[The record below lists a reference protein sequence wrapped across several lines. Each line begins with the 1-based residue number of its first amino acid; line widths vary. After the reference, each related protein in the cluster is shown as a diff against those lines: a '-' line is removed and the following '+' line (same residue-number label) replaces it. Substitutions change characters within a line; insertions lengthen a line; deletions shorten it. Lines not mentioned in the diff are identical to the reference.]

1 MNPLIIYLDNPMRE
15 LVQKA
20 FYLGIG
26 LASYAAEKANVNL
39 QEIKSQAQKL
49 ADEMVLRGEM
59 TAEEARRY
67 VDELVNQAQVNPEET
82 KDSAAP
88 REPRRIEIV
97 FDDAEETSQ
106 ETPKTENSPN
116 AEDLRKQVEAL
127 QEELRRIRRN

>member
-1 MNPLIIYLDNPMRE
+1 MRD

-39 QEIKSQAQKL
+39 QELKSQAQKV

-67 VDELVNQAQVNPEET
+67 VEELVNQAQVSPGET
-82 KDSAAP
+82 TESSGT

-97 FDDAEETSQ
+97 FDDADESPQ
-106 ETPKTENSPN
+106 ETTQAENPPN

-127 QEELRRIRRN
+127 QEELRRIRHN

>member
-1 MNPLIIYLDNPMRE
+1 MRD

-26 LASYAAEKANVNL
+26 LASYAAEKANVTL
-39 QEIKSQAQKL
+39 QELKSQAQKL

-59 TAEEARRY
+59 TADEARRY
-67 VDELVNQAQVNPEET
+67 VEELVNQAQVNPAET
-82 KDSAAP
+82 TESSGP

-97 FDDAEETSQ
+97 FDDAEESGQ
-106 ETPKTENSPN
+106 EVAKAENPTN

-127 QEELRRIRRN
+127 QEELRRIRHN

>member
-1 MNPLIIYLDNPMRE
+1 MRD

-39 QEIKSQAQKL
+39 QELKSQAQKV

-67 VDELVNQAQVNPEET
+67 VEELVNQAQVSPGET
-82 KDSAAP
+82 TDSSGT

-97 FDDAEETSQ
+97 FDDADESPQ
-106 ETPKTENSPN
+106 ETTQAENPPN

-127 QEELRRIRRN
+127 QEELRRIRHN

>member
-1 MNPLIIYLDNPMRE
+1 MKPLIIYLDNPMRE

-67 VDELVNQAQVNPEET
+67 VDELVNQAQVNPGET
-82 KDSAAP
+82 TESAAL

-97 FDDAEETSQ
+97 FDDAEESPQ
-106 ETPKTENSPN
+106 EAAKAENSPN

>member
-1 MNPLIIYLDNPMRE
+1 MRE

-39 QEIKSQAQKL
+39 QELKSQAQKL
-49 ADEMVLRGEM
+49 ADEMVARGEM

-67 VDELVNQAQVNPEET
+67 VDELVHQAQVNPGQTTE
-82 KDSAAP
+82 SSAP

-97 FDDAEETSQ
+97 FDEAEEAPQKTA
-106 ETPKTENSPN
+106 KTENPPN

>member
-1 MNPLIIYLDNPMRE
+1 MRE

-39 QEIKSQAQKL
+39 QELKSQAQKL

-59 TAEEARRY
+59 TADEALRY
-67 VDELVNQAQVNPEET
+67 VDELVNQAQVNPGET
-82 KDSAAP
+82 TESSAP

-97 FDDAEETSQ
+97 FDDTEESEQ
-106 ETPKTENSPN
+106 KSAKTENSPN

>member
-1 MNPLIIYLDNPMRE
+1 MRD

-39 QEIKSQAQKL
+39 QELKSQAQKV

-67 VDELVNQAQVNPEET
+67 VEELVNQAQVSPGET
-82 KDSAAP
+82 TDSSGT

-97 FDDAEETSQ
+97 FDDADESPQ
-106 ETPKTENSPN
+106 ETTKAENSPN

-127 QEELRRIRRN
+127 QEELRRIRHN

>member
-1 MNPLIIYLDNPMRE
+1 MRD

-39 QEIKSQAQKL
+39 QELKSQAQKL

-67 VDELVNQAQVNPEET
+67 VDELVSQAQVDSGET
-82 KDSAAP
+82 TESSAP

-97 FDDAEETSQ
+97 FDDAEESGQ
-106 ETPKTENSPN
+106 EVAKAENPPN

-127 QEELRRIRRN
+127 QEELRRIRHN

>member
-1 MNPLIIYLDNPMRE
+1 MRD

-39 QEIKSQAQKL
+39 QELKSQAQKV

-59 TAEEARRY
+59 TADEARRY
-67 VDELVNQAQVNPEET
+67 VEELVNQAQVNPAET
-82 KDSAAP
+82 TESSSP

-97 FDDAEETSQ
+97 FDDAEESGQ
-106 ETPKTENSPN
+106 EVAKAENPTN

-127 QEELRRIRRN
+127 QEELRRIRHN

>member
-1 MNPLIIYLDNPMRE
+1 MRE

-67 VDELVNQAQVNPEET
+67 VDELVNQAQVNPGET
-82 KDSAAP
+82 TENAAP

-97 FDDAEETSQ
+97 FDDAEESPQ
-106 ETPKTENSPN
+106 ETAKAENSPN

-127 QEELRRIRRN
+127 QEELRRVRRN

>member
-1 MNPLIIYLDNPMRE
+1 MRD

-39 QEIKSQAQKL
+39 QELKSQAQKV

-67 VDELVNQAQVNPEET
+67 VEELVNQAQVNPGET
-82 KDSAAP
+82 TESSAP

-97 FDDAEETSQ
+97 FDDADESPQ
-106 ETPKTENSPN
+106 ETTKAENPPN

-127 QEELRRIRRN
+127 QEELRRIRHN

>member
-1 MNPLIIYLDNPMRE
+1 MRD

-39 QEIKSQAQKL
+39 QELKSQAQKL

-59 TAEEARRY
+59 TAEEASRY
-67 VDELVNQAQVNPEET
+67 VDELVSQAQVDSGET
-82 KDSAAP
+82 TESSAP
-88 REPRRIEIV
+88 SEPRRIEIV
-97 FDDAEETSQ
+97 FDDAEESPQ
-106 ETPKTENSPN
+106 ETAKAENSPN

>member
-1 MNPLIIYLDNPMRE
+1 MRD

-39 QEIKSQAQKL
+39 QELKSQAQKV

-67 VDELVNQAQVNPEET
+67 VEELVNQAQVSPGET
-82 KDSAAP
+82 TDSSGP

-97 FDDAEETSQ
+97 FDDESPQ
-106 ETPKTENSPN
+106 ETTKAENPPN

-127 QEELRRIRRN
+127 QEELRRIRHN

>member
-1 MNPLIIYLDNPMRE
+1 MRD

-39 QEIKSQAQKL
+39 QELKSQAQKL

-59 TAEEARRY
+59 TADEARRY
-67 VDELVNQAQVNPEET
+67 VEELVNQAQVNPAET
-82 KDSAAP
+82 TESSSP

-97 FDDAEETSQ
+97 FDDAEESGQ
-106 ETPKTENSPN
+106 EVAKSENPTN

-127 QEELRRIRRN
+127 QEELRRIRHN

>member
-1 MNPLIIYLDNPMRE
+1 MRD

-39 QEIKSQAQKL
+39 QELKSQAQKL

-59 TAEEARRY
+59 TADEARRY
-67 VDELVNQAQVNPEET
+67 VEELVNQAQVHPAET
-82 KDSAAP
+82 TESSGP

-97 FDDAEETSQ
+97 FDDAEESGQ
-106 ETPKTENSPN
+106 EVAKAENPTN

-127 QEELRRIRRN
+127 QEELRRIRHN

>member
-1 MNPLIIYLDNPMRE
+1 MRD

-39 QEIKSQAQKL
+39 QELKSQAQKL

-59 TAEEARRY
+59 TADEARRY
-67 VDELVNQAQVNPEET
+67 VEELVNQAQVNPAET
-82 KDSAAP
+82 TESSGS

-97 FDDAEETSQ
+97 FDDAEESGQ
-106 ETPKTENSPN
+106 EVAKAENPTN

-127 QEELRRIRRN
+127 QEELRRIRHN

>member
-1 MNPLIIYLDNPMRE
+1 MRD

-39 QEIKSQAQKL
+39 QELKSQAQKL

-59 TAEEARRY
+59 TADEARRY
-67 VDELVNQAQVNPEET
+67 VEELVNQAQVNPAET
-82 KDSAAP
+82 TESSGT

-97 FDDAEETSQ
+97 FDDADEPPKET
-106 ETPKTENSPN
+106 TKAENPTN

-127 QEELRRIRRN
+127 QEELRRIRHN

>member
-1 MNPLIIYLDNPMRE
+1 MRE

-39 QEIKSQAQKL
+39 QELKSQAQKL

-59 TAEEARRY
+59 TADEALRY
-67 VDELVNQAQVNPEET
+67 VDELENQAQVNPGET
-82 KDSAAP
+82 TESSAP

-97 FDDAEETSQ
+97 FDDTEESEQ
-106 ETPKTENSPN
+106 KSAKTENSPN

>member
-1 MNPLIIYLDNPMRE
+1 MRD

-39 QEIKSQAQKL
+39 QELKSQAQKV

-67 VDELVNQAQVNPEET
+67 VEELVNQAQVSPGET
-82 KDSAAP
+82 TDSSGT

-97 FDDAEETSQ
+97 FDDAEESGQ
-106 ETPKTENSPN
+106 EVAKAENPTN

-127 QEELRRIRRN
+127 QEELRRIRHN

>member
-1 MNPLIIYLDNPMRE
+1 MRD

-39 QEIKSQAQKL
+39 QELKSQAQKV

-67 VDELVNQAQVNPEET
+67 VEELVNQAQVSPGET
-82 KDSAAP
+82 TDSSGS

-97 FDDAEETSQ
+97 FDDADESPQ
-106 ETPKTENSPN
+106 ETTQAENPPN

-127 QEELRRIRRN
+127 QEELRRIRHN

>member
-1 MNPLIIYLDNPMRE
+1 MRD

-39 QEIKSQAQKL
+39 QELKSQAQKV

-59 TAEEARRY
+59 TADEARRY
-67 VDELVNQAQVNPEET
+67 VDELVNQAQVNPGET
-82 KDSAAP
+82 TENAAP

-97 FDDAEETSQ
+97 FDDAEESPQ
-106 ETPKTENSPN
+106 ETVKAENSPN

-127 QEELRRIRRN
+127 QEELRRVRRN

>member
-1 MNPLIIYLDNPMRE
+1 MRD

-39 QEIKSQAQKL
+39 QELKSQAQKV

-67 VDELVNQAQVNPEET
+67 VEELVNQAQVSPGET
-82 KDSAAP
+82 TESSGT

-97 FDDAEETSQ
+97 FDDAEESGQ
-106 ETPKTENSPN
+106 EVAKAENPTN

-127 QEELRRIRRN
+127 QEELRRIRHN

>member
-1 MNPLIIYLDNPMRE
+1 MRD

-39 QEIKSQAQKL
+39 QELKSQAQKV

-67 VDELVNQAQVNPEET
+67 VEELVNQAQVNPAET
-82 KDSAAP
+82 TESSGT

-97 FDDAEETSQ
+97 FDDADESPQ
-106 ETPKTENSPN
+106 ETTKAENPPN

-127 QEELRRIRRN
+127 QEELRRIRHN

>member
-1 MNPLIIYLDNPMRE
+1 MRD

-39 QEIKSQAQKL
+39 QELKSQAQKV
-49 ADEMVLRGEM
+49 ADEMVFRGEM
-59 TAEEARRY
+59 TADEARRY
-67 VDELVNQAQVNPEET
+67 VEELVNQAQVNPAET
-82 KDSAAP
+82 TESSSP

-97 FDDAEETSQ
+97 FDDAEESGQ
-106 ETPKTENSPN
+106 EVAKAENPTN

-127 QEELRRIRRN
+127 QEELRRIRHN

>member
-1 MNPLIIYLDNPMRE
+1 MRD

-39 QEIKSQAQKL
+39 QELKSQAQKL

-59 TAEEARRY
+59 TADEARRY
-67 VDELVNQAQVNPEET
+67 VEELVNQAQVTPAET
-82 KDSAAP
+82 TESSGP

-97 FDDAEETSQ
+97 FDDAEESGQ
-106 ETPKTENSPN
+106 EVAKAENPTN

-127 QEELRRIRRN
+127 QEELRRIRHN

>member
-1 MNPLIIYLDNPMRE
+1 MRD

-39 QEIKSQAQKL
+39 QELKSQAQKV

-67 VDELVNQAQVNPEET
+67 VEELVNQAQVSHGET
-82 KDSAAP
+82 TDSSGT

-97 FDDAEETSQ
+97 FDDADESPQ
-106 ETPKTENSPN
+106 ETTKTENPPN

-127 QEELRRIRRN
+127 QEELRRIRHN